1 MNRTQA
7 SPARAAWV
15 CWAIASDTRTAKGSL
30 RSAKRKGSSMPLV
43 PAKDGVAGG
52 GRERERVGHA
62 ATILDQDA
70 IGPGFRPGGRALPSA
85 ATRLQSGSVS
95 AAEEPFS
102 GDRPRIRS
110 RRRRV
115 ACEHGRVTKPA
126 ASGVIDGTPRA
137 DIRDEAERVAHG
149 ALAAGL
155 QLRLMGGMAVY
166 LTSPTVRRPP
176 YARDYGDFDFAVSA
190 RDTRAATAFFEGAG
204 YAAEK
209 MFNALHGAQRLNF
222 RHPERGWPID
232 VIVDEVRMS
241 HRIDLRGRLNGP
253 GPTLTLADLL
263 LTKLQIWEINPKDL
277 GDIVCVLADHEL
289 ADGEGIDVI
298 DCRRILGLAGTDW
311 GLCRTLRAQP
321 RPDDRGGHAT
331 GAGRAGVRPDRTGGV
346 PPRGDRCR
354 SEVAQV
360 AGPRQDRGTGALV
373 RDARRGP
380 PLAVA
385 GRCG

>member
-1 MNRTQA
+1 
-7 SPARAAWV
+7 
-15 CWAIASDTRTAKGSL
+15 
-30 RSAKRKGSSMPLV
+30 
-43 PAKDGVAGG
+43 
-52 GRERERVGHA
+52 
-62 ATILDQDA
+62 
-70 IGPGFRPGGRALPSA
+70 
-85 ATRLQSGSVS
+85 
-95 AAEEPFS
+95 
-102 GDRPRIRS
+102 
-110 RRRRV
+110 
-115 ACEHGRVTKPA
+115 VTKPA

-137 DIRDEAERVAHG
+137 DIRDEAERVAYG

-253 GPTLTLADLL
+253 RPTLMLADLL

-298 DCRRILGLAGTDW
+298 DCRRILGLAAIDW
-311 GLCRTLRAQP
+311 GLCRTLRRNLGRTIEEATRRAPVEPAFDPIAQAESLLAAIDAAP
-321 RPDDRGGHAT
+321 KSLKWLARDRIGE
-331 GAGRAGVRPDRTGGV
+331 RVRWYETPE
-346 PPRGDRCR
+346 
-354 SEVAQV
+354 EV
-360 AGPRQDRGTGALV
+360 RH
-373 RDARRGP
+373 
-380 PLAVA
+380 
-385 GRCG
+385 